1 MSVEL
6 LAMVAVLPILVAL
19 ILMVGMRWPA
29 TKAMPLAWLVC
40 AVSGILVWGL
50 SPGYVAA
57 LTLQGIVTAIGVL
70 IIVFGAILIL
80 FTLEKSGGM
89 ETIQYGMQNIS
100 RDKRVQAIII
110 GYMFAAFIE
119 GAAGFGTPAA
129 LAAPLL
135 LALGFPAMA
144 AAIICLVFNSF
155 PVSFGAVGTPI
166 VMGLSPLKPILDAG
180 VADGGMTYAAFYK
193 IVGEYCTMMHIPM
206 AFILPVFMLGFMTR
220 FYGPNRTWSE
230 GFSAW
235 KYCIFAGVCFSVPYF
250 IVAWTL
256 GPELPS
262 LIGGLIGLGILI
274 YGTKRGF
281 CVPET
286 TWDFGPHEKWDAS
299 WTGSIAASGK
309 TEFHPHMTQFRA
321 WLPYAIIGLILVL
334 TRIPELGL
342 KAWLASFKLS
352 FVDILGYQGVNA
364 SIDYL
369 FLPGTIPFTLVAIL
383 TIGLHSMKA
392 NDVKDAWTTTFA
404 KMKAPTIAL
413 FAAVALVSIFRGSGV
428 NDAGMD
434 SMPLALAKTLAAL
447 TGEAWPALASYVGG
461 LGAFITGSNT
471 VSDLLFAQFQWDMA
485 TQLKLS
491 KEIIVAAQAVG
502 GGMGNMICIH
512 NVVAVCAVV
521 GLSGSEGMIIKALPA
536 LRHHCRH
543 HRLRARFLEWYRTI
557 EEGREKRFSGN
568 VFPPFPKPA
577 ARSPSL
583 LYQRL
588 SRSSN
593 SDYNI
598 LRMKRP
604 PEMFRAAFSE
614 MDGDPQA
621 VRSSDLR
628 RPGRSANS
636 PKP

>member
-262 LIGGLIGLGILI
+262 LIGGLIGLGIAALGKASGNQFAALCGIAGALLHTVNHSFFKTLLFFGAGNILSRTHTTSLDALGGLGRHMPLTALLFLVGTAAICALPPLNGFVSELLI
-274 YGTKRGF
+274 YLGMFEG
-281 CVPET
+281 
-286 TWDFGPHEKWDAS
+286 
-299 WTGSIAASGK
+299 IAADN
-309 TEFHPHMTQFRA
+309 TP
-321 WLPYAIIGLILVL
+321 
-334 TRIPELGL
+334 
-342 KAWLASFKLS
+342 LAS
-352 FVDILGYQGVNA
+352 
-364 SIDYL
+364 
-369 FLPGTIPFTLVAIL
+369 
-383 TIGLHSMKA
+383 
-392 NDVKDAWTTTFA
+392 
-404 KMKAPTIAL
+404 
-413 FAAVALVSIFRGSGV
+413 AAG
-428 NDAGMD
+428 
-434 SMPLALAKTLAAL
+434 LAAL
-447 TGEAWPALASYVGG
+447 ALIGGVVLLAFTKLYGTVFLGSPRSHEVAEASEVGNVCIAAMAIPLAG
-461 LGAFITGSNT
+461 I
-471 VSDLLFAQFQWDMA
+471 LF
-485 TQLKLS
+485 
-491 KEIIVAAQAVG
+491 
-502 GGMGNMICIH
+502 
-512 NVVAVCAVV
+512 V
-521 GLSGSEGMIIKALPA
+521 GLFPRAAAGIAVRSANFFIHTPA
-536 LRHHCRH
+536 D
-543 HRLRARFLEWYRTI
+543 
-557 EEGREKRFSGN
+557 
-568 VFPPFPKPA
+568 A
-577 ARSPSL
+577 ASWLLSPSL
-583 LYQRL
+583 TTVGRTAWLLLLVVALLVWLR
-588 SRSSN
+588 SR
-593 SDYNI
+593 I
-598 LRMKRP
+598 LRTRKVAQGPTWGCGFTSVNVRMQYTG
-604 PEMFRAAFSE
+604 ESFSE
-614 MDGDPQA
+614 GLQSIATPLTQNSGEGSPVGKGEIFPASHSFDVGHRDRIGRLFSMWW
-621 VRSSDLR
+621 VELLR
-628 RPGRSANS
+628 RINARVMRLRTGKINHYVLFALAFLALIFILSILNLL
-636 PKP
+636 

>member
-180 VADGGMTYAAFYK
+180 VADGGMTYAAFCK

-352 FVDILGYQGVNA
+352 FVDILGYQGVSA

-383 TIGLHSMKA
+383 TEPKNSL
-392 NDVKDAWTTTFA
+392 VKQYKKLFELDGVSLEFDRDA
-404 KMKAPTIAL
+404 L
-413 FAAVALVSIFRGSGV
+413 
-428 NDAGMD
+428 
-434 SMPLALAKTLAAL
+434 
-447 TGEAWPALASYVGG
+447 EA
-461 LGAFITGSNT
+461 
-471 VSDLLFAQFQWDMA
+471 
-485 TQLKLS
+485 
-491 KEIIVAAQAVG
+491 IVD
-502 GGMGNMICIH
+502 
-512 NVVAVCAVV
+512 
-521 GLSGSEGMIIKALPA
+521 KALERKTGA
-536 LRHHCRH
+536 RG
-543 HRLRARFLEWYRTI
+543 LRAIMENIMMDTMFTVPSDETIKECRITKEAVLGTEPPRYTRDGEERKSFLT
-557 EEGREKRFSGN
+557 
-568 VFPPFPKPA
+568 
-577 ARSPSL
+577 
-583 LYQRL
+583 
-588 SRSSN
+588 
-593 SDYNI
+593 
-598 LRMKRP
+598 
-604 PEMFRAAFSE
+604 SE
-614 MDGDPQA
+614 
-621 VRSSDLR
+621 
-628 RPGRSANS
+628 SA
-636 PKP
+636 